1 MAHPFFQYPVLAP
14 WRAAVG
20 ALARRIG
27 LGPLDSPLAP
37 RVSLVGVFGIC
48 ALMMMLILVTASS
61 VTFLRLHSTM
71 KSQLTVNLAQI
82 QTALQG
88 LLRELAAVEK
98 AVHELGSG
106 ATCEQIR
113 PALIRASLDSV
124 LSRQILVRRRGED
137 RLCGPLLGPSADL
150 AAAVD
155 RFTDRAM
162 DYDTDRTLGRTSGRA
177 PEIARA
183 QTSMDALAF
192 ESISSIAPGLS
203 ALRATHA
210 GDVLVSQL
218 DLQRLSNLIGAHLG
232 QSRHTVQLSLVQ
244 GGNYRLTASTDET
257 LLTRVAADSRPL
269 ATIRQG
275 DPAFPIALV
284 ATLSMQGFGAEL
296 WPMLLPSLA
305 LAAALAA
312 LLISRLNTRL
322 AHRASPETRLRR
334 AVRRR
339 QFEPVVQPIV
349 DAKSGRCL
357 GAEVLMRWDHPVRGL
372 IAPSEF
378 IGQAEQTGLI
388 IPMTDMLMRKAR
400 DRLAATLDDF
410 PDLYF
415 SFNVT
420 VSQLADPNF
429 PERLDHL
436 FDEQSL
442 PPRNVVLE
450 MIERDAVDARVG
462 AGLKELRR
470 RGYRIAIDDFG
481 TGQSS
486 LSVLAK
492 IECDRLKIDREFVRA
507 IDEDASNRP
516 VLDAIIDLARR
527 LNLPTIA
534 EGVETQAQRA
544 YLSAQGV
551 GALQGYLIARPM
563 AVADFVI
570 WLGDNQAWARSADE
584 ARRIG
589 QLSSMSQ
596 ADAG

>member
-1 MAHPFFQYPVLAP
+1 M
-14 WRAAVG
+14 VG
-20 ALARRIG
+20 M
-27 LGPLDSPLAP
+27 S
-37 RVSLVGVFGIC
+37 GIC
-48 ALMMMLILVTASS
+48 ALTMMLILVTASS

-88 LLRELAAVEK
+88 LLGELAAVEK

-106 ATCEQIR
+106 ITCEQIR

-124 LSRQILVRRRGED
+124 LSRQILVRRHGED

-155 RFTDRAM
+155 RFTDRFV
-162 DYDTDRTLGRTSGRA
+162 DSVNEHVNDRA
-177 PEIARA
+177 
-183 QTSMDALAF
+183 MDALAF

-203 ALRATHA
+203 ALRATQA

-218 DLQRLSNLIGAHLG
+218 DLRRLSNLIGAHLG

-244 GGNYRLTASTDET
+244 GGNYRLSASSDET
-257 LLTRVAADSRPL
+257 ILTRGTTDSRLL
-269 ATIRQG
+269 ATVRQA

-284 ATLSMQGFGAEL
+284 ATLSVQGFAAEL

-372 IAPSEF
+372 VAPSEF

-388 IPMTDMLMRKAR
+388 VPMTDMLMRKAR
-400 DRLAATLDDF
+400 DRLAATLDNF
-410 PDLYF
+410 PELYF

-420 VSQLADPNF
+420 VSQLADPEF

-563 AVADFVI
+563 PVADFVV

-589 QLSSMSQ
+589 QLSPLSQ